1 MVLANSSRVSGSGPL
16 LDALLATRQ
25 RTLGLMQAWQ
35 AAVSDLS
42 VPLSP
47 QMNPPLWEWG
57 HIAWFQEWW
66 TVRNRQRHQGTRSA
80 SSGDGFGPSLL
91 PHADA
96 LYNSSEVVHDSR
108 WTLTL
113 PDFEHTQRYLSD
125 VLTRSLAQLRAAP
138 DASDEALYFWRLA
151 MQHEAMHNEASVY
164 MAQNLGVALPEA
176 WCVGHAHAGPAQQ
189 GAHAVSS
196 RALSL
201 PAQVCTLGHAGP
213 GFAFDN
219 ECPAHTVA
227 LAAFEI
233 DAQVVTW
240 GQYLPFLQD
249 TGYALP
255 PHVRC
260 VQGNWQTQVL
270 GRWQAMPMDAPVV
283 HVNAW
288 DAQAWC
294 QWAGRR
300 LPTEAEWTCAANTQG
315 FAWGQVWEWTA
326 DDFAPY
332 PGFVPH
338 PYREYSE
345 PWWQGHRLLKGACW
359 ATSEHL
365 VDVRYRN
372 FFVPERR
379 DIFAGFRSVAL

>member
-1 MVLANSSRVSGSGPL
+1 
-16 LDALLATRQ
+16 
-25 RTLGLMQAWQ
+25 
-35 AAVSDLS
+35 
-42 VPLSP
+42 
-47 QMNPPLWEWG
+47 
-57 HIAWFQEWW
+57 
-66 TVRNRQRHQGTRSA
+66 
-80 SSGDGFGPSLL
+80 L

-233 DAQVVTW
+233 DAQPVCWARFSEFVED
-240 GQYLPFLQD
+240 G
-249 TGYALP
+249 GYDEPRWWTESGWAW
-255 PHVRC
+255 
-260 VQGNWQTQVL
+260 VQ
-270 GRWQAMPMDAPVV
+270 
-283 HVNAW
+283 
-288 DAQAWC
+288 AQ
-294 QWAGRR
+294 GRR
-300 LPTEAEWTCAANTQG
+300 APRGVEQMRGAAMAIPGSSPKARMRMLTWAMAGWMYCEPAAPMTRRTAPRSRTSVGAMVELAYRFEPRVRASKLAAEELRKNPP
-315 FAWGQVWEWTA
+315 V
-326 DDFAPY
+326 
-332 PGFVPH
+332 
-338 PYREYSE
+338 
-345 PWWQGHRLLKGACW
+345 
-359 ATSEHL
+359 
-365 VDVRYRN
+365 
-372 FFVPERR
+372 
-379 DIFAGFRSVAL
+379 

>member
-25 RTLGLMQAWQ
+25 RTLGLMEAWQ

-66 TVRNRQRHQGTRSA
+66 TVRNRQRHEGIRSA

-125 VLTRSLAQLRAAP
+125 VLTSSLAHLRAAP

-176 WCVGHAHAGPAQQ
+176 WCMGHAQQ

-196 RALSL
+196 RVLSL
-201 PAQVCTLGHAGP
+201 PVQVCTLGHAGP

-240 GQYLPFLQD
+240 GQYLPFLQA
-249 TGYALP
+249 TGHALP
-255 PHVRC
+255 PHARC

-300 LPTEAEWTCAANTQG
+300 LPTEAEWTCAATNAQG
-315 FAWGQVWEWTA
+315 FAWGQVWEWMA

-332 PGFVPH
+332 PGFAPH

-365 VDVRYRN
+365 VDARYRN